1 MVKKVVN
8 SSYGIGIIAL
18 GTVILLV
25 GILAKYNLIDLSK

>member
-18 GTVILLV
+18 GTIVVLV